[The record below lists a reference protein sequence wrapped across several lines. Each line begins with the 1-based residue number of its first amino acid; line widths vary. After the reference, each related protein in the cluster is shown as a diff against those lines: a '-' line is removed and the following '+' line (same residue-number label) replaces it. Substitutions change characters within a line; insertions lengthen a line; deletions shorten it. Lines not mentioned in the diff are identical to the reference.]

1 MDQPLPDIRLAVSVA
16 LHCDGR
22 FLLVRRGREPSKGF
36 YAFPGGRV
44 EPEEALEDAARRELL
59 EETGLTAG
67 DLALHV
73 VMDLPSEQSAIVY
86 RLHVFAGTQCTGE
99 AIAADDAEALGWFA
113 LDELPALPATDST
126 LEVAQALAASR
137 DAAV

>member
-1 MDQPLPDIRLAVSVA
+1 MDHQHPDIRLAVSVA

-36 YAFPGGRV
+36 HAFPGGRV
-44 EPEEALEDAARRELL
+44 EPGEGLEDAARRELL

-67 DLALHV
+67 DLALHA
-73 VMDLPSEQSAIVY
+73 VMDLPSEHSAILY
-86 RLHVFAGTQCTGE
+86 RLHVFSGQECSGE
-99 AIAADDAEALGWFA
+99 AIAADDAEALGWYA

-126 LEVAQALAASR
+126 LEVARALAALR